1 MIDTDGS
8 RADLAKII
16 EETRYGEAFYHSESQ
31 PQHSLDDDDDDDD
44 SDGDATHSDYQLAR
58 ARTIISKEVRELLI
72 VQRGGF
78 RKALRAYIS
87 QHLTR
92 TGSMEATLAKW

>member
-1 MIDTDGS
+1 MHPPHFAS
-8 RADLAKII
+8 
-16 EETRYGEAFYHSESQ
+16 GEAFYHSESQ
-31 PQHSLDDDDDDDD
+31 PQRSLDADDD
-44 SDGDATHSDYQLAR
+44 SNGNATHSDYQLAR
-58 ARTIISKEVRELLI
+58 ARTIISKEVRELLV

-92 TGSMEATLAKW
+92 TGSIETALAKWKC